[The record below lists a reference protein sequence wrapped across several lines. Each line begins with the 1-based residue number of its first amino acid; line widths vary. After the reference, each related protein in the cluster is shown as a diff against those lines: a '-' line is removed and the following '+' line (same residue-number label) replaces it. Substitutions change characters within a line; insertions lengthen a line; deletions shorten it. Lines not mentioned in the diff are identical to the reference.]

1 MSVIEK
7 VKRVLKKQKQEVVE
21 IEPLEE
27 EILGAEARLDSLHLY
42 HLEAANP
49 QKDPQE

>member
-27 EILGAEARLDSLHLY
+27 EMLGAEARLDSLHLY
-42 HLEAANP
+42 HINASKP
-49 QKDPQE
+49 QNDPQE